1 MVQSARLLLPAIAV
15 GLSML
20 SLPALAG
27 DDDHGHFRRHGD
39 EHVWDRGYG
48 PPGHAYGSHRNWRA
62 PAYVYA
68 PYYAAPRVHYVV
80 PPYYVAPAYYEREPQ
95 MSLSFSLSGPL
106 R

>member
-1 MVQSARLLLPAIAV
+1 MVRSARLLLPVIAV
-15 GLSML
+15 GLSLL

-27 DDDHGHFRRHGD
+27 DDDHGHFRHHGD
-39 EHVWDRGYG
+39 EHGWGPAYG
-48 PPGHAYGSHRNWRA
+48 PRGHAYGWHEARYE

-80 PPYYVAPAYYEREPQ
+80 QPYYVAPAYYEREPQ
-95 MSLSFSLSGPL
+95 ISLSFSLSGPL